1 MSGVKEEL
9 DSWRSLVGHPKWK
22 ELVRI
27 GEEQK
32 AARLSGLLNGLDN
45 IREEDKI
52 RGEYLGIG
60 LILCVPETQVATL
73 SVELDNMQTEE

>member
-1 MSGVKEEL
+1 MSSIREEL
-9 DSWRSLVGHPKWK
+9 DSWRSLAGHPKWK

-32 AARLSGLLNGLDN
+32 AARLASLLGGVDN
-45 IREEDKI
+45 IREEDKM

-60 LILCVPETQVATL
+60 LLLCVPETQIATL
-73 SVELDNMQTEE
+73 SVELDNLQTEE